1 MIKNTDFKLE
11 EIFSSN
17 DTNVIYF
24 AYKNKP
30 ESIRVLIG
38 FSQGFLGDND
48 KKKKRQ

>member
-11 EIFSSN
+11 EIYSPDN
-17 DTNVIYF
+17 ANLIYF
-24 AYKNKP
+24 VYKNKS